1 MTVFHYMYFQ
11 FEPSLGGCG
20 DLASP
25 SGVQYLLPPA
35 LPVTQYG
42 RKRKHF
48 IALYKNPPKSSIYYI
63 EIPQGH
69 SSQIFCKQLGA

>member
-1 MTVFHYMYFQ
+1 MFSNIYFQ

-25 SGVQYLLPPA
+25 PSFQYPLPPA
-35 LPVTQYG
+35 LPVIQYG

-48 IALYKNPPKSSIYYI
+48 IALYKNKQSFKYYT

-69 SSQIFCKQLGA
+69 STQICKQLGA